1 MTTEQ
6 NKKPFK
12 PSNEIDLQVMT
23 TTPHISG
30 DYMSDNIKNKFKFG
44 HYEREKTKEGKE
56 GEAKFVVDK
65 DFWTNIEIFTQD
77 FRLGNLSKEELYYT
91 RYHLDLFNDILT
103 TMPESFAKP
112 AFIILERAVSVNET
126 SQGKGGFLRRLF
138 NTFFQHST
146 GTIKEETGKRNFFG
160 FGKKKSSGS
169 SGMNTG
175 DY

>member
-44 HYEREKTKEGKE
+44 HWEKGKGKE
-56 GEAKFVVDK
+56 EAKFVVDK

-138 NTFFQHST
+138 NTFFQHQT
-146 GTIKEETGKRNFFG
+146 GTIKKETGKRNFFG
-160 FGKKKSSGS
+160 FGKKKSSGGNS
-169 SGMNTG
+169 AG